1 MFKNRILLFHLLTAL
16 VVVIW
21 GTTFVSTK
29 VLLQNGLGP
38 IEIMFYRFLLAYLG
52 ILLISHKRWWAE
64 NWKDEGMLMLSGLT
78 GGTFYFIAENTAL
91 GITQASNV
99 ALLVCTTPIFTALL
113 ANWFFKEPLRKN
125 MLLGSLIALV
135 GVGMV
140 VFSGSVLLQINPL
153 GDFLSIV
160 AALMWAIYCLILKP
174 LGKRYSTA
182 FITRKVFF
190 YGVLTIL
197 PYYLVV
203 PGFPTFDVLCQPQVL
218 TNLLFLGCIAS
229 MVCFLV
235 WNWCISRLGAVEAT
249 NWVYLNPLATIVA
262 ASIVLDEK
270 ITPYFLIGSALILLG
285 LYLTDA
291 FTGDVEFF
299 PDFFQRSRLSV
310 VDAVTQT

>member
-52 ILLISHKRWWAE
+52 ILLISHKRWWAD

-99 ALLVCTTPIFTALL
+99 ALLVCTTPIFTALMS
-113 ANWFFKEPLRKN
+113 NWFFKDPLRKN
-125 MLLGSLIALV
+125 MLLGSLLALV

-182 FITRKVFF
+182 FITRKVFL
-190 YGVLTIL
+190 YSVLSLLVYFLFDPLQIKPDIL
-197 PYYLVV
+197 FNPIVAL
-203 PGFPTFDVLCQPQVL
+203 
-218 TNLLFLGCIAS
+218 NLLFLGIMAS
-229 MVCFLV
+229 MLCFIAWNAAVKVLGPSKTANYIYVQPFSTLV
-235 WNWCISRLGAVEAT
+235 LSSIILSEVITVLSMIGALCIIGGI
-249 NWVYLNPLATIVA
+249 YLA
-262 ASIVLDEK
+262 EK
-270 ITPYFLIGSALILLG
+270 ES
-285 LYLTDA
+285 
-291 FTGDVEFF
+291 
-299 PDFFQRSRLSV
+299 
-310 VDAVTQT
+310 

>member
-52 ILLISHKRWWAE
+52 ILLISHKRWWAD

-182 FITRKVFF
+182 FITRKVFL
-190 YGVLTIL
+190 YSVLSLLVYFLFDPLQIKPDIL
-197 PYYLVV
+197 FNPIVTL
-203 PGFPTFDVLCQPQVL
+203 
-218 TNLLFLGCIAS
+218 NLLFLGIMAS
-229 MVCFLV
+229 MLCFIAWNAAVKVLGPSKTANYIYVQPFSTLV
-235 WNWCISRLGAVEAT
+235 LSSIILSEVITVLSMIGALCIIGGI
-249 NWVYLNPLATIVA
+249 YLA
-262 ASIVLDEK
+262 EK
-270 ITPYFLIGSALILLG
+270 ES
-285 LYLTDA
+285 
-291 FTGDVEFF
+291 
-299 PDFFQRSRLSV
+299 
-310 VDAVTQT
+310 